1 VKIAPSGPRVAIM
14 FDTFGPYHLARL
26 NAVGAVLPT
35 LGLEVA
41 SRSAIYDWDPT
52 SGASTFERTTL
63 FRGRGSR
70 NYRFEEIASKLD
82 DVLQAFKPEAVLVP
96 GWASKAAIGMLRWAI
111 RQNVPAVIL
120 SESTAHDAPR
130 SPWREAVKR
139 GLVGCFAAG
148 LVGGRS
154 HAAYLEQLGLPR
166 DRIFF
171 GYDIVDNMHFA
182 HGTAEAR
189 ADEAAERNRLAL
201 LDRFFLASARFVPNK
216 NLIGLID
223 AYAHY
228 RQGAGASAWGLVLL
242 GDGAQRA
249 EIEAR
254 IAAHGIGDHVAL
266 PGFKQYG
273 DLPAYYGLAGAFV
286 HVSRVEPWGL
296 VVNEAMA
303 AGLPVVVSSSCGCA
317 PELVTEGKN
326 GFVVEAGDIG
336 ILADRLA
343 ELAGMDPN
351 ARSEMGERSSEIIA
365 PWSPARFAEG
375 CRATVETAMRVGSG
389 QAGPARRALV
399 NAYSHAV

>member
-1 VKIAPSGPRVAIM
+1 M

-26 NAVGAVLPT
+26 NAVGAVLPI
-35 LGLEVA
+35 GLEVA
-41 SRSAIYDWDPT
+41 NRSAIYDWDPT
-52 SGASTFERTTL
+52 SRASTFER
-63 FRGRGSR
+63 
-70 NYRFEEIASKLD
+70 K
-82 DVLQAFKPEAVLVP
+82 
-96 GWASKAAIGMLRWAI
+96 
-111 RQNVPAVIL
+111 
-120 SESTAHDAPR
+120 
-130 SPWREAVKR
+130 
-139 GLVGCFAAG
+139 
-148 LVGGRS
+148 
-154 HAAYLEQLGLPR
+154 QLGLPR
-166 DRIFF
+166 GWIFF

-228 RQGAGASAWGLVLL
+228 RQGAGASACGLVLL
-242 GDGAQRA
+242 GDRAQRA
-249 EIEAR
+249 ESDAR

-336 ILADRLA
+336 ILAVRLA